1 MVGQAGGQKD
11 PGRTLRIG
19 LTAGRS
25 RSADPGGR
33 HWQEA
38 SIPITHRAS
47 AESERYD
54 YEAFGSSEET
64 ARSALLEG
72 LEEHA
77 GQMSIEDGW
86 TTEMMLGATVEEIG
100 AGGASFLE
108 FGESGP
114 IDDGAIPALS
124 TIDDDEAFRAA
135 AETRRPGH
143 GWGDVAGYGRTEE
156 EATAAVRKR
165 LDHMFSAEPTATHL
179 ENAMAELDVYPI
191 REGGSYRGGL
201 VERKGEE
208 LT

>member
-1 MVGQAGGQKD
+1 M
-11 PGRTLRIG
+11 IG

-25 RSADPGGR
+25 RSADPAGR

-54 YEAFGSSEET
+54 YEAFGSSEES

-77 GQMSIEDGW
+77 GQMSVEDGW
-86 TTEMMLGATVEEIG
+86 TAEMMLEAKIEEIG
-100 AGGASFLE
+100 AGAASFLE
-108 FGESGP
+108 FDESP
-114 IDDGAIPALS
+114 ADDGAIPARS
-124 TIDDDEAFRAA
+124 PIDEDEAFRAV
-135 AETRRPGH
+135 AEARRPGH

-156 EATAAVRKR
+156 EATAAVKTR
-165 LDHMFSAEPTATHL
+165 LDHMFSAEPTTTDL

-201 VERKGEE
+201 VGRKGEQ